1 MKKLAESSLHMAAL
15 LLVLVLVCGC
25 QEGTYY
31 TLDLTKDQL
40 LGTWVVSSFPEGH
53 QPPMPIENCTLTF
66 RKDGTFEATN
76 FPLVMDY
83 YPSLKLKHTT
93 EQGTWGL
100 ADKGSSKVRFRWKLA
115 LNFNQSRFEPEL
127 DITEGSSGFELFE
140 RTDLDNWI
148 GYTLRR
154 QK

>member
-1 MKKLAESSLHMAAL
+1 MKKLAKISLHRAAL
-15 LLVLVLVCGC
+15 LLELLLVCGC
-25 QEGTYY
+25 QKGMCY
-31 TLDLTKDQL
+31 TGYLTKDQL
-40 LGTWVVSSFPEGH
+40 LGAWVVSSFPEGGK
-53 QPPMPIENCTLTF
+53 PPTPIENCTLTF

-93 EQGTWGL
+93 EQGTWRL
-100 ADKGSSKVRFRWKLA
+100 EDKRGANVRFRWKLA

-127 DITEGSSGFELFE
+127 DILEGSSGIELFE
-140 RTDLDNWI
+140 RTDLDTWT